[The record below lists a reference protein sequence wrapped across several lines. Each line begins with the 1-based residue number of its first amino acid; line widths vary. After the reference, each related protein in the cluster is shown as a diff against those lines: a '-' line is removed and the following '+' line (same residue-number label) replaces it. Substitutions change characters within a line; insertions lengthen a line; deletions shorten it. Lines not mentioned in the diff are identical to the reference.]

1 VWLACVCVGALAC
14 LTSAQTLDER
24 LDEEQFLRGLD
35 DLRLPEVLEHYIASH
50 PTNEPVR
57 LGQFEIA
64 RQRMILNDPA
74 SSPDQRLSS
83 IERIIQVRG
92 ELLAQQAHDGD
103 ATGDSLRVAAPR
115 RAIWLADQA
124 A

>member
-1 VWLACVCVGALAC
+1 MSNDARADRSTRESTEITERDSLFFPPRVLRGGFLKPQVWFACVCVGALAC

-64 RQRMILNDPA
+64 RQRMILN
-74 SSPDQRLSS
+74 
-83 IERIIQVRG
+83 
-92 ELLAQQAHDGD
+92 
-103 ATGDSLRVAAPR
+103 
-115 RAIWLADQA
+115 
-124 A
+124 